1 MVVGIQGIGK
11 TSLLEI
17 LRQEGGSFK
26 RKPTEH
32 WAKRMGN
39 KNINMKTGTYFF
51 VKSVKIGFSRE
62 FTFYV

>member
-51 VKSVKIGFSRE
+51 RE
-62 FTFYV
+62 INKDLFLHEFM

>member
-51 VKSVKIGFSRE
+51 RE
-62 FTFYV
+62 IN